1 MKQFGLDRRTFKILL
16 AGYIIIA
23 LFGALL
29 LHSSW
34 AHTTPI
40 DFLDAFFTS
49 TSAVSMTGLVV
60 KNTAVDF
67 TLAGQIIILALVQ
80 IGGLGYMGIGLFVYI
95 LIRKKL
101 VLVQEIY

>member
-49 TSAVSMTGLVV
+49 TSAVSMT
-60 KNTAVDF
+60 D
-67 TLAGQIIILALVQ
+67 
-80 IGGLGYMGIGLFVYI
+80 
-95 LIRKKL
+95 
-101 VLVQEIY
+101 